1 MCVCASVCVQVQL
14 VVSTSLVRIDLIKKM
29 RLKQRVKENKTGV
42 PIMAQWLTNPTRN
55 HEFVGLIPGL
65 AQ

>member
-29 RLKQRVKENKTGV
+29 RLKQRVKDMRE
-42 PIMAQWLTNPTRN
+42 
-55 HEFVGLIPGL
+55 L
-65 AQ
+65 AKDISGERTC